1 MKSRKQSKQ
10 KSKQFYLDIKGK
22 RKGKKMKLQVDEE
35 FQQVKIMD
43 LNDLNNFEMFSSSI
57 RS

>member
-10 KSKQFYLDIKGK
+10 KSKQFSLDIKGK